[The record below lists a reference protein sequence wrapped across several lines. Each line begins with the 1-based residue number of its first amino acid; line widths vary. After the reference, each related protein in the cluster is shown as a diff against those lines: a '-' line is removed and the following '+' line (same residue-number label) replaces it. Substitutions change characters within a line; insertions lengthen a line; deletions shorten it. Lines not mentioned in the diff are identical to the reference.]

1 MWRILKHNIA
11 LYFYSFD
18 DITNLYMT
26 IILSNFFAKEPQI
39 PNGMP
44 SHPQCLPNGIPPT
57 TGPGSCGPLNGSN
70 SILNNQ
76 PLGPGGISTH
86 PGHINGLGGPGG
98 SLSNGPNSGGP
109 PPHLPIPT
117 PPIHTSNP
125 NSLPPLGQNGPPTLP
140 SSMIGGPNSS
150 NNGIGLPPL
159 PSMSSGKFKLKPK
172 MIFVNSI
179 K

>member
-1 MWRILKHNIA
+1 
-11 LYFYSFD
+11 
-18 DITNLYMT
+18 MT
-26 IILSNFFAKEPQI
+26 IMLFNFFAKEPQI

-76 PLGPGGISTH
+76 PLGPGGLSTH

-172 MIFVNSI
+172 MIFVNYNEN
-179 K
+179 